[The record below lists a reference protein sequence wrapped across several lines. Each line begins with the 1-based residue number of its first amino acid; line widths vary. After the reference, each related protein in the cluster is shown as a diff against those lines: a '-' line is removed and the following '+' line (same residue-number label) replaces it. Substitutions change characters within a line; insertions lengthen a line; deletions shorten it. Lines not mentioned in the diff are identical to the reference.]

1 MLVPARS
8 ALSGLALALSIGAI
22 LVTLSSCSSSAGSS
36 PSVVLGQT
44 PTPTTTA
51 TGSSPTQSPTG
62 AVATSCQTSQLTLA
76 KQGDENGL
84 GNFAN
89 IYRLQN
95 ISQQTCTLEG
105 YPGVQ
110 LLDENQQPMSI
121 TVLQQTSAY
130 LYNAQNPQLVTLAPG
145 ASGYFILEWSAGPSS
160 CAGATS
166 VLVMPPG
173 DQTNLQI
180 ASTIEVCTG
189 KVIVSPI
196 EPAAF
201 T

>member
-1 MLVPARS
+1 MLVLARS
-8 ALSGLALALSIGAI
+8 ALSGLALALGIGAI

-36 PSVVLGQT
+36 PSVILGQA
-44 PTPTTTA
+44 PTPTA
-51 TGSSPTQSPTG
+51 TVIGSSPTQSPGG
-62 AVATSCQTSQLTLA
+62 AVVTNCQTSQLTLA

-95 ISQQTCTLEG
+95 TSQQTCTLEG

-130 LYNAQNPQLVTLAPG
+130 LYNTQTVQLVTLAPG
-145 ASGYFILEWSAGPSS
+145 ASGYFILEWSAGPGS
-160 CAGATS
+160 CTGAAS
-166 VLVMPPG
+166 VLVTPPG
-173 DQTNLQI
+173 DQTSLQF
-180 ASTIEVCTG
+180 ANTIQACTG

>member
-8 ALSGLALALSIGAI
+8 AMSRLALALGIGII

-36 PSVVLGQT
+36 PSVVLGKT
-44 PTPTTTA
+44 PADTA

-62 AVATSCQTSQLTLA
+62 AMVANCQTSQLTLA

-95 ISQQTCTLEG
+95 TSQQTCTLEG

-110 LLDENQQPMSI
+110 LLDANQQPMPI

-130 LYNAQNPQLVTLAPG
+130 LYNTQSVQLVTLAPG
-145 ASGYFILEWSAGPSS
+145 TSGYFILEWSAGPSS
-160 CAGATS
+160 CGGAAS
-166 VLVMPPG
+166 VLVTPPG
-173 DQTNLQI
+173 DQTSLQI
-180 ASTIEVCTG
+180 ASMIQ
-189 KVIVSPI
+189 
-196 EPAAF
+196 
-201 T
+201 